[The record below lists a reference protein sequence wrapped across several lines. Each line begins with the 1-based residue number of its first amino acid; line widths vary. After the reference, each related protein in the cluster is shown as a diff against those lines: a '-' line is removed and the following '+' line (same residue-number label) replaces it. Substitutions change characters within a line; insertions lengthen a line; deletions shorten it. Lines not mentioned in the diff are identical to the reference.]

1 MAARTLLGLLLFLL
15 YSRELEC
22 ATVSNPLS
30 GDDNGLQS
38 HHLTG
43 YSQQE
48 FIANGT
54 AQAGTAMII
63 YPFKVT
69 LLDPEDDKHNAE
81 GSQIIWIL
89 SVGVSLHSFIAALIV
104 YLRWRKHN
112 ISLREEAREQ
122 GRQDPNEGIWWR
134 EVLLWTPSDT
144 PQEAPAQAAPPT
156 TEDRPTPSV
165 MSRLSPVLASPASPQ
180 TPVQPTPHS
189 PPSQTFTVAPE
200 AASSLM
206 TGSAVQRSQAGEI
219 PPGLMATTALSAGRS
234 LGGLSAAMQRPPS
247 SGAGRPGSPSNGA
260 GAWSSGGMAIP
271 GYTPW
276 MSTSSSQQPAP
287 ARLPFSMNRVPF
299 SHGTLEVTRL
309 QSQAS
314 IARALASLARNVQV
328 HNRSMPTMPNPA
340 PGLPTEQRIMAPEM
354 RCMNL
359 TDVDRPGMQPSRL
372 RESADHNASPAGTSA
387 DSTSVDLM
395 EFDSACQHHI
405 MTALGMMGP
414 APDAAPAS
422 WESEAAVREPS
433 IAAESEVGTQ
443 AAGIVGNPVER
454 TGSTT
459 AEDIRVRPSSTG
471 EQQPLES
478 GSGGARQDPGMLRRG
493 GEAGPGPSSLAHP
506 DRLMG
511 QGSPHWHP
519 PSTSTAGE
527 QAHSTYPTFT
537 LSRVVDV
544 RKLPTRDCSTT
555 GANDHTQQLAQSG
568 LQL

>member
-122 GRQDPNEGIWWR
+122 GRQDPN
-134 EVLLWTPSDT
+134 
-144 PQEAPAQAAPPT
+144 
-156 TEDRPTPSV
+156 
-165 MSRLSPVLASPASPQ
+165 
-180 TPVQPTPHS
+180 
-189 PPSQTFTVAPE
+189 
-200 AASSLM
+200 
-206 TGSAVQRSQAGEI
+206 
-219 PPGLMATTALSAGRS
+219 
-234 LGGLSAAMQRPPS
+234 
-247 SGAGRPGSPSNGA
+247 
-260 GAWSSGGMAIP
+260 
-271 GYTPW
+271 
-276 MSTSSSQQPAP
+276 
-287 ARLPFSMNRVPF
+287 
-299 SHGTLEVTRL
+299 
-309 QSQAS
+309 
-314 IARALASLARNVQV
+314 
-328 HNRSMPTMPNPA
+328 
-340 PGLPTEQRIMAPEM
+340 
-354 RCMNL
+354 
-359 TDVDRPGMQPSRL
+359 
-372 RESADHNASPAGTSA
+372 
-387 DSTSVDLM
+387 TSVDLM

-459 AEDIRVRPSSTG
+459 AEDIR
-471 EQQPLES
+471 
-478 GSGGARQDPGMLRRG
+478 
-493 GEAGPGPSSLAHP
+493 EATDEGL
-506 DRLMG
+506 LNY
-511 QGSPHWHP
+511 W
-519 PSTSTAGE
+519 
-527 QAHSTYPTFT
+527 
-537 LSRVVDV
+537 
-544 RKLPTRDCSTT
+544 RK
-555 GANDHTQQLAQSG
+555 
-568 LQL
+568 